1 MHVWFQ
7 NRRQR
12 HQTKAPTPGGA
23 DAVAAAVA
31 APEPGSPA
39 PGSPAPSKKP
49 AGATVFS
56 WSEAR
61 PGVRVHDL
69 KQVQAGDAP
78 MRVTRRRTTAE
89 PRDSAADATAEAEA
103 AEAAEAQAAEEHV
116 QAAAAELAA
125 AVVAADGGPIVS
137 LIAATATQAETAPAV
152 AGAMQA
158 AMEVD
163 GWSLG
168 GYGQG
173 GQPAE
178 RRKSSGASGSESES
192 SRASAG

>member
-1 MHVWFQ
+1 MAKMALE
-7 NRRQR
+7 RRVKDLENSLEASRKEQETSR
-12 HQTKAPTPGGA
+12 RELEDARKRAAASSGAEGGA
-23 DAVAAAVA
+23 
-31 APEPGSPA
+31 
-39 PGSPAPSKKP
+39 
-49 AGATVFS
+49 
-56 WSEAR
+56 
-61 PGVRVHDL
+61 
-69 KQVQAGDAP
+69 
-78 MRVTRRRTTAE
+78 
-89 PRDSAADATAEAEA
+89 A
-103 AEAAEAQAAEEHV
+103 AELGEVRALLEQAEAQAAEEHV

-178 RRKSSGASGSESES
+178 RRKSPGASGSESES

>member
-1 MHVWFQ
+1 M
-7 NRRQR
+7 
-12 HQTKAPTPGGA
+12 
-23 DAVAAAVA
+23 
-31 APEPGSPA
+31 
-39 PGSPAPSKKP
+39 
-49 AGATVFS
+49 FS

-89 PRDSAADATAEAEA
+89 PRDSAADAAAE

-173 GQPAE
+173 GHPAE